1 MDKITEATSNTAKE
15 TSLIDSTNSKALNQ
29 VDMMMI
35 TYKYLVSNTCSG
47 IYNLCYSS

>member
-29 VDMMMI
+29 VDMVMI
-35 TYKYLVSNTCSG
+35 MCKYLVSNTCSG